1 MSKQRLLTPGVV
13 VIAGCILLIFMGALP
28 VLFSFAPTPSL
39 NLLLELPVL
48 KFTGKALVLLSLLGI
63 IFLIARLDS
72 VQMPVKF
79 FFYGGLLLL
88 SFCLTYLHYYIIDFV
103 TLDWQVS
110 QYVNILAGQESV
122 PHQYR
127 FLPQGILW
135 WIVLF
140 SGDFL
145 FAYCIYRLFFTF
157 AVCLSLY
164 KLSRMYNS
172 HKDSLIV
179 VLLYAVFYPLSIRH
193 YYGNLLD
200 PMFHFIF
207 ILALMYCQKRKMR
220 EVFFLVTMGMFVKE
234 AIILVLPC
242 YYLLNIESLY
252 SVRRKVILKLGLL
265 VGWCLLLFLAC
276 RIPFGFCYD
285 NKTLNGVGQ
294 FMILSNLGFPGGLAK
309 NTTPIWMRYLHP
321 ILFIFMWIPI
331 LIFYR
336 KFLSRSLFYTTI
348 YLAVFFYL
356 TNLCFG
362 WNHESRN
369 FIPALCMLLIST
381 VSIFNQNK
389 VQAME
394 KPQL

>member
-1 MSKQRLLTPGVV
+1 MGV
-13 VIAGCILLIFMGALP
+13 LP
-28 VLFSFAPTPSL
+28 VLFSFTPAPSL
-39 NLLLELPVL
+39 KLFGESPVL
-48 KFTGKALVLLSLLGI
+48 KFTGETLVLLFLLGI
-63 IFLIARLDS
+63 IFLIAKLDS
-72 VQMPVKF
+72 VQMPMKF
-79 FFYGGLLLL
+79 FLYAGFLLL
-88 SFCLTYLHYYIIDFV
+88 SFFLTDLHYYTVDTIR
-103 TLDWQVS
+103 LQWQAS
-110 QYVNILAGQESV
+110 QYVNILAGQETV

-135 WIVLF
+135 WMVLF

-145 FAYCIYRLFFTF
+145 FAYYIYRLFFTF
-157 AVCLSLY
+157 VVCLSLY
-164 KLSRMYNS
+164 KLSRMYNP

-179 VLLYAVFYPLSIRH
+179 VLLYAIFYPLSIRY

-200 PMFHFIF
+200 PMFHSIF
-207 ILALMYCQKRKMR
+207 ILALMFCQKRKMR

-234 AIILVLPC
+234 TVILAVPC
-242 YYLLNIESLY
+242 YYLLNMELLH

-276 RIPFGFCYD
+276 RIPFGFRY
-285 NKTLNGVGQ
+285 NIKTINGVEQ
-294 FMILSNLGFPGGLAK
+294 LMILSNLRQGLVE
-309 NTTPIWMRYLHP
+309 YLHP

-348 YLAVFFYL
+348 YLAAFFYL

-362 WNHESRN
+362 WNSESRN

-381 VSIFNQNK
+381 VSIFNQNE
-389 VQAME
+389 VQAMG
-394 KPQL
+394 KSRICKSRSLP